1 MANIL
6 DIFSIGFDSNGL
18 KSFDENLKKTRADLD
33 KAEGDVKALETELEN
48 LKKIGGEDSDTF
60 KAVSKQLEKSREDV
74 KKFSDEISKMEGK
87 SDFQLN
93 KVRQNFMKITRAVA
107 TLAIV
112 GATVKRSLDM
122 YKEAE
127 QIGYLAQKADVAV
140 ESLQK
145 LANASSRFGGDT
157 ESTAS
162 TIQKIQTTETKQ
174 KIVNAGISVG
184 GTPEQTLENI
194 AAKME
199 TLKTNAEKLQL
210 ADTLGLDE
218 GTTRLLM
225 EGVQKYREELKR
237 TSKYRLYTKEDIE
250 RMRDYRQVQ
259 SDIDMGIKSIQGAI
273 ARLLLPSLTA
283 LAKGFRAITDWLA
296 EHEGA
301 VKIVGTFLAIATSVA
316 VVTGAVSGLVKIFKL
331 LSLEVWKIIGIAAGW
346 IAVIT
351 LVIAVI
357 QDFITWL
364 NGGES
369 ALQGFWETGARVF
382 EWLKQKVTG
391 FISAIRGM
399 WDALPDPIKK
409 IIGMSNPLTGTMTMV
424 NIAKEQIGKANN
436 NPINT
441 VPAGAVQNYNSNV
454 ANRSNTNTKT
464 TNIGSITVNTQATN
478 GAEVAKNIQQISDA
492 DDGLVA

>member
-1 MANIL
+1 MANLL
-6 DIFSIGFDSNGL
+6 DIFTVGFDSNGL
-18 KSFDENLKKTRADLD
+18 KDFNTNLKKTRSELD
-33 KAEGDVKALETELEN
+33 KAENDVKALETELEN
-48 LKKIGGEDSDTF
+48 IKKVGGEDSDTF
-60 KAVSKQLEKSREDV
+60 KAVSKRLEEARENV
-74 KKFSDEISKMEGK
+74 KKFSAEIKTMEGK
-87 SDFQLN
+87 TENSLN
-93 KVRQNFMKITRAVA
+93 KVRKNFMKITKAVA
-107 TLAIV
+107 ALAII

-122 YKEAE
+122 YEEAE
-127 QIGYLAQKADVAV
+127 QLGYLADKADVAV

-145 LANASSRFGGDT
+145 LSNAASRFGGDT

-162 TIQKIQTTETKQ
+162 TIQNIQTTETKQ

-184 GTPEQTLENI
+184 ATPEETLENI

-199 TLKTNAEKLQL
+199 TLKTTAEKYNL
-210 ADTLGLDE
+210 AESLGLDE
-218 GTTRLLM
+218 GTTRLLI

-259 SDIDMGIKSIQGAI
+259 SDIQMGIRSIQAAL
-273 ARLLLPSLTA
+273 ARLLLPAITTV
-283 LAKGFRAITDWLA
+283 AKGFRAITDWLA

-331 LSLEVWKIIGIAAGW
+331 ISLEVWKIIGIAAGW

-357 QDFITWL
+357 QDFITWI

-369 ALQGFWETGARVF
+369 ALQGLWETGARVF
-382 EWLKQKVTG
+382 DWLKQKVTG
-391 FISAIRGM
+391 FIDTIRGL
-399 WDALPDPIKK
+399 WDALPEPLKK
-409 IIGMSNPLTGTMTMV
+409 LIGFSNPISGTMTMV
-424 NIAKEQIGKANN
+424 NIAKDKLGKANN
-436 NPINT
+436 NPMNS

-454 ANRSNTNTKT
+454 ASKTNNKT
-464 TNIGSITVNTQATN
+464 TNIGSITVNTQAKD
-478 GAEVAKNIQQISDA
+478 GSEVAKNIQQISALDN
-492 DDGLVA
+492 GTR